1 MKRRDKVEIM
11 ADILNACI
19 HGANKTAIVH
29 KANLNFKIVD
39 TYLELLLQKD
49 LISVEH
55 NGVTSYK
62 TTKNGKKFLKSF
74 ANIERVLQE

>member
-11 ADILNACI
+11 ADILNACV

-62 TTKNGKKFLKSF
+62 TTKNGMKFLKSF